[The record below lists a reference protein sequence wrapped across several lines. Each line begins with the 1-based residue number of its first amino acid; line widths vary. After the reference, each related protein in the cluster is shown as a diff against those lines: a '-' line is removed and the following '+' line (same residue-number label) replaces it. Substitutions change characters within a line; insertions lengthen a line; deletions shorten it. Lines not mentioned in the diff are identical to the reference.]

1 MDYGTIFCPT
11 SKSQVLGAA
20 ADSPLSIVERRLL
33 VLTDGRRTLTD
44 LAAKV
49 RFDDLVPAIER
60 LLELGLI
67 AESTSSAVLDAPV
80 RSGFAAAQ
88 PGQAPRAAN
97 NPEAFY
103 AVRQAASQALRSHMF
118 HTADVLCAQVE
129 QCEDP
134 IALRKTLRALDGAQT
149 ERIYI
154 DALRALARQ
163 YGGLLL

>member
-11 SKSQVLGAA
+11 GKSQLLGAA

-67 AESTSSAVLDAPV
+67 AESTRSAALEAPV

-88 PGQAPRAAN
+88 PGHAPRAAN
-97 NPEAFY
+97 SPEAFY
-103 AVRQAASQALRSHMF
+103 AVRQAASQALRSHML
-118 HTADVLCAQVE
+118 HAADVLCAQVE

-134 IALRKTLRALDGAQT
+134 AALRKTLRALDGAQT
-149 ERIYI
+149 EGIYI
-154 DALRALARQ
+154 DALRALARH